1 MKSRLLLYAL
11 MALFFITSCSDKENL
26 EPTGDELPNSF
37 NLTSDKL
44 ELKHEFRAAWLT
56 TVGGYD
62 WPAGVKD
69 AFTQRNSLVKMI
81 EDIKHSGCNVVI
93 FQVIS
98 NMDAMYKSD
107 ILPWNDVLT
116 GTEGKDPGYDPLE
129 VAVNTAK
136 GLGMEIHAWINPL
149 RLGSTSN
156 ERAANNLV
164 YTHPEWVREYNGNY
178 FLDPALPAVH
188 KHLGALATELLTKY
202 DLDGLHIDDYFYP
215 SGFKT
220 DNKDWDDSQ
229 QYKDSGTTL
238 SKDDWR
244 YANID
249 ACVKELYNSTH
260 AAKPNAIFGVSPAG
274 RLGNTRALYADPVH
288 WVNQK
293 IVDYLAPQ
301 LYWTIERGD
310 NAAFDYLLAKEWSP
324 IIRNNVKLIIGLA
337 AYRYGESTGI
347 DKAFADINQFSRQ
360 LELCRANNNVI
371 GHIWFRTQHI
381 MNKSFQNLFRDS
393 VYKYESLIPT
403 MGTVTDAVPA
413 APVIRQDGNKVVWEK
428 TDNAKGY
435 AVYELERKGET
446 NTWRANMV
454 QKGVFTQYS
463 ASPEKNYIVVAYN
476 GKAKSPNSNI
486 VYTE

>member
-1 MKSRLLLYAL
+1 MKQRLLLYAL

-26 EPTGDELPNSF
+26 EPNVNELPTAF

-62 WPAGVKD
+62 WPAGEKN
-69 AFTQRNSLVKMI
+69 ATKQKNSLTEMI
-81 EDIKHSGCNVVI
+81 RDIKNSGCNVVI

-98 NMDAMYKSD
+98 NMDAMYKSE

-116 GTEGKDPGYDPLE
+116 GTEGKDPGYDPLDL
-129 VAVNTAK
+129 AVKTAHE
-136 GLGMEIHAWINPL
+136 LGMQIHAWINPL
-149 RLGSTSN
+149 RLGSVKN

-164 YTHPEWVREYNGNY
+164 YTHPEWVKEYDGNY
-178 FLDPALPAVH
+178 FLDPAQTAVQ
-188 KHLGALATELLTKY
+188 KHLGTLATELLTKY

-215 SGFKT
+215 SGFKS
-220 DNKDWDDSQ
+220 DNKEWDDSQ
-229 QYKDSGTTL
+229 QYKESGTTL
-238 SKDDWR
+238 SKDEWR
-244 YANID
+244 FANID

-260 AAKPNAIFGVSPAG
+260 AAKPHAIFGVSPAG

-288 WVNQK
+288 WVNQN

-310 NAAFDYLLAKEWSP
+310 QAAFGYLIKNEWNP
-324 IIRNNVKLIIGLA
+324 IMKNNIKLIIGLA

-347 DKAFADINQFSRQ
+347 DKAFADINQFAAQ
-360 LELCRANNNVI
+360 IDLCRNTSNAV

-381 MNKSFQNLFRDS
+381 MNKAFQNLFRDS
-393 VYKYESLIPT
+393 VYKHESLIPT
-403 MGTVTDAVPA
+403 IGTVTDAVPA
-413 APVIRQDGNKVVWEK
+413 APVIRQDGNKIVWEK

-435 AVYELERKGET
+435 AVYELERVGET
-446 NTWRANMV
+446 STWRANMV
-454 QKGVFTQYS
+454 QKSFFTQYN
-463 ASPEKNYIVVAYN
+463 ANPEKNYVVIAYN